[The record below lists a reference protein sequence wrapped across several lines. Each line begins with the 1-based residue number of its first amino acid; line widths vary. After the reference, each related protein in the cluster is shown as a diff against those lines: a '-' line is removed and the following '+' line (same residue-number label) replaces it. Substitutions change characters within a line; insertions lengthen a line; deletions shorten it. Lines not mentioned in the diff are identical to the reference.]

1 MTYKYLSE
9 PPFSI
14 GQLIKQELA
23 RQERTVT
30 WLARQV
36 NCDRRNIYHV
46 FSRAYIDTALLFRI
60 SVALH
65 TDFFALYSC
74 ELQRAESQQIT
85 PPISCLAA

>member
-1 MTYKYLSE
+1 MAYKYIPELQ
-9 PPFSI
+9 FSI

-23 RQERTVT
+23 RQGRTVT

-60 SVALH
+60 SIALR
-65 TDFFALYSC
+65 TDFFAYYSQ

-85 PPISCLAA
+85 PPYSRLAA